1 MPKQTNLVDSVEKL
15 IYDELSNIQSLGK
28 DSITNEEMQRVKNQ
42 VIANEIFGKDSGRS
56 MGFRIGQQ
64 AITTGNLAD
73 MVEYPKRIE
82 AVTKDEIRS
91 VIGKYFVPKNRTV
104 VTLLPEGK

>member
-1 MPKQTNLVDSVEKL
+1 VQKL
-15 IYDELSNIQSLGK
+15 IYDELTNIQTLGK

-42 VIANEIFGKDSGRS
+42 VIDNEVLGRDRGRS

-73 MVEYPKRIE
+73 MIEYPKRIE
-82 AVTKDEIRS
+82 AVTKDDIRR